1 MRMYVVD
8 VRYYIPADN
17 DDELNKVLDDMEIR
31 NSEYYG
37 GYDIV
42 DTEEDE

>member
-1 MRMYVVD
+1 MKTYVID
-8 VRYYIPADN
+8 VRYYISAENEDK
-17 DDELNKVLDDMEIR
+17 LNKMLEDMGVKD
-31 NSEYYG
+31 NEYYG